1 MTRACQP
8 VPAEYPFLLMTC
20 AMTLQWAC
28 QPCACKKTSE
38 LASPGRLIWTISNS
52 NVLALARIHKH
63 SPYIL
68 LRSGTKA
75 KTRGESSANFVN
87 ATDEQVASMWISVY
101 LVCKLGLCV
110 YKWHSMQHIFISLVG
125 WKYSCTVRK
134 ASRTRRFES
143 EGAPQWA
150 QARESRPQVAHVH
163 IETTL
168 QSIQW
173 RPWRFERLRRYT
185 GTARQRSFFPLI
197 KFNYAIGAAFSG
209 RMAWA

>member
-8 VPAEYPFLLMTC
+8 VPAEYNLLLMTC

-28 QPCACKKTSE
+28 QPCSWTNSSE
-38 LASPGRLIWTISNS
+38 LASPGRLIWAISNS

-63 SPYIL
+63 SPYRL

-87 ATDEQVASMWISVY
+87 ATDEQVASMWISGNF
-101 LVCKLGLCV
+101 VCKLGLCV

-143 EGAPQWA
+143 EGAPQWVH
-150 QARESRPQVAHVH
+150 ARNAGHKSTMCTPQPHFNRFNDVRDASNGLGATRVRPD
-163 IETTL
+163 
-168 QSIQW
+168 
-173 RPWRFERLRRYT
+173 RGP
-185 GTARQRSFFPLI
+185 FFL
-197 KFNYAIGAAFSG
+197 
-209 RMAWA
+209 